1 MRKRGF
7 TLTELLVA
15 MLIIGVIAAITA
27 PMISGLMP
35 NKEKM
40 IVLKYHKVLSDICQE
55 LINDKSLYWEEE
67 NSGKPCHGFG
77 CTQQPMYAPY
87 NGDSKYKDSSKLTSL
102 IFDKLEGVAEDSNH
116 FTTSDG
122 VNIITNSYSPNSSGD
137 FITYDMVVYVKFR
150 NHEDNII
157 TFASNNKKY
166 NTFVYWIDTNGKVHA
181 NDSLSVAYLKN
192 PTKLND
198 KHTDIKAAKAD
209 KKSYSGI
216 PSSKNTYD

>member
-67 NSGKPCHGFG
+67 NNSGRPCHGFG

-87 NGDSKYKDSSKLTSL
+87 NGDSKYKDNLKLTSL
-102 IFDKLEGVAEDSNH
+102 IFDKLEGTQKDSNH
-116 FTTSDG
+116 FLTTDG
-122 VNIITNSYSPNSSGD
+122 MYLITVPSGPSTGGD
-137 FITYDMVVYVKFR
+137 FDATSTLFFIQFR
-150 NHEDNII
+150 DFEKQTLVSYNSD
-157 TFASNNKKY
+157 NKKY
-166 NTFVYWIDTNGKVHA
+166 NCFSFMIDTYGKLHPH
-181 NDSLSVAYLKN
+181 DSLTYAYLQN
-192 PTKLND
+192 STKLND
-198 KHTDIKAAKAD
+198 KKAD
-209 KKSYSGI
+209 LKLAASTPTPTYKT
-216 PSSKNTYD
+216 KNTYD